1 MTVLKT
7 IYLWYD
13 NKRMNRKCRNL
24 KKKRVNKNLMKKNSF
39 VQGAFIATLGIV
51 ITKILGILYVIPF
64 YAIIGEKGGALYGYA
79 YTLYLVF
86 MAISSAGIPLAISKI
101 ISEYQT
107 LGYYDAK
114 RRAFKIGKQIAITL
128 GILCFII
135 LFVFAPQLSVAILG
149 DLQGGNTI
157 EDVTFVIRVIS
168 TAIIVVPVL
177 SIYRGYFEGHK
188 FITPTA
194 ISQVFEQ
201 IIRVLVIVVGSFLTL
216 KVFHLSLTTAVGVAV
231 FGATVG
237 SFASYFYLI
246 EKRIKNKQK
255 FLEKELKVKEPKITN
270 KAILKKIMIYAFPLI
285 MIDIFKSLYSMVDSV
300 TVVKA
305 LGSIYGV
312 KTAESIMSILSTWGA
327 KFNMIIISISTGMLV
342 SLTPNLASAAVV
354 GNQKEVHKKINQ
366 SFQMLMFLTIPM
378 TVGLSFLAKPVYTVF
393 YGASTY
399 GPSVLTFYIF
409 VALITCLFTTAI
421 TITQV
426 LKYYKVVFISLFSGV
441 LLKSLLN
448 TFFINQLYHMG
459 LPAYYGSILAT
470 IMGYFVSLI
479 ICLVAL
485 HKKCG
490 VKYHDTYKQLLNILG
505 GTVLMIVSLVLL
517 KLVVPISSDMRFVN
531 IFIIMIYTV
540 VGGGVYFIY
549 MIKRKTMKQIFGETF
564 LKRFQK
570 KKSTDSF

>member
-1 MTVLKT
+1 M
-7 IYLWYD
+7 
-13 NKRMNRKCRNL
+13 
-24 KKKRVNKNLMKKNSF
+24 KKKRAKNDIMKKNNF

-114 RRAFKIGKQIAITL
+114 QRAFKMGKQIAITL
-128 GILCFII
+128 GIVCFII
-135 LFVFAPQLSVAILG
+135 LFVFAPQLANAILG
-149 DLQGGNTI
+149 DLKGGNTI
-157 EDVTFVIRVIS
+157 ADVTYVIRVIS
-168 TAIIVVPVL
+168 TAIIIVPVL

-201 IIRVLVIVVGSFLTL
+201 VMRVLVIVIGSFLML
-216 KVFHLSLTTAVGVAV
+216 KVFHLSLTSAVGVAV

-237 SFASYFYLI
+237 SLASYFYLI
-246 EKRIKNKQK
+246 EKRHKNKKK
-255 FLEKELKVKEPKITN
+255 FDEKELKVKEPKITN
-270 KAILKKIMIYAFPLI
+270 KQIFKKIVIYAFPLI
-285 MIDIFKSLYSMVDSV
+285 MIDIFKSLYSMVDTV

-305 LGSIYGV
+305 LGSIYGT

-327 KFNMIIISISTGMLV
+327 KFNMIIISIATGMIV
-342 SLTPNLASAAVV
+342 SLTPNLTASAVV
-354 GNQKEVHKKINQ
+354 GNTKDVHHKINQ
-366 SFQMLMFLTIPM
+366 SFQMLSFMIIPM
-378 TVGLSFLAKPVYTVF
+378 TVGLSFLAKPVYSIF

-399 GPSVLTFYIF
+399 GPSVLTFYVF
-409 VALITCLFTTAI
+409 VALITALFTTAI

-426 LKYYKVVFISLFSGV
+426 LKYYKVVFISLASGL
-441 LLKSLLN
+441 LLKALVNVSL
-448 TFFINQLYHMG
+448 INQLNNLG
-459 LPAYYGSILAT
+459 LPAYYGSILAS
-470 IMGYFVSLI
+470 ILGYGLSLV

-490 VKYHDTYKQLLNILG
+490 VNYEKTAKQLVNTLC
-505 GTVLMIVSLVLL
+505 GTVLMVVALLIV
-517 KLVVPISSDMRFVN
+517 KLIVPISSPSRFLN
-531 IFIIMIYTV
+531 LPIIIVYAVIGMA
-540 VGGGVYFIY
+540 VYFMY
-549 MIKRKTMKQIFGETF
+549 MYKTKSIDEVFGEGF
-564 LKRFQK
+564 LKKFK
-570 KKSTDSF
+570 KKK